1 MDVLLANLDGILAGF
16 RTTLSMFA
24 MSGLMSLILGTV
36 LAAMRVSPIPIL
48 RATGTGY
55 VTVIRNTPLVVM
67 FVLIVFGLP
76 EVGIRPSFFVRAV
89 LALTL
94 YTAAFVCEAVRSGI
108 NAVQPGQA
116 EAARSLGMTF
126 GQTLGLIVL
135 PQALRSVVPPL
146 VSILIALTKNTA
158 VAEVFGVTD
167 AAYEL
172 HNLIRDHPQAVYALF
187 FGVAAGYIAI
197 TLTIAGLGRLLERR
211 LVVIR

>member
-1 MDVLLANLDGILAGF
+1 MDVLLDNLGGILDGFA
-16 RTTLSMFA
+16 TTLKLFA
-24 MSGLMSLILGTV
+24 ISAVLCLILGTL
-36 LAAMRVSPIPIL
+36 LAAMRVSPFRVL

-55 VTVIRNTPLVVM
+55 VTVVRNTPLVLM

-76 EVGIRPSFFVRAV
+76 EIGFRPDFDIRAI

-126 GQTLGLIVL
+126 RQTLGLVVL
-135 PQALRSVVPPL
+135 PQAVRSVVPPL

-172 HNLIRDHPQAVYALF
+172 HNLIRDHPQALYALF
-187 FGVAAGYIAI
+187 FGVAGGYILI

-211 LVVIR
+211 LVVLR

>member
-1 MDVLLANLDGILAGF
+1 MDVLLDNMDALLAGF
-16 RTTLSMFA
+16 RTTLAMFVL
-24 MSGLMSLILGTV
+24 SGVLSLLLGTV
-36 LAAMRVSPIPIL
+36 LAAMRVSPVSIL
-48 RATGTGY
+48 RTAGAGY
-55 VTVIRNTPLVVM
+55 VTVVRNTPLVVM

-76 EVGIRPSFFVRAV
+76 EVGILPSFFVRAV
-89 LALTL
+89 TALTI

-126 GQTLGLIVL
+126 GQTLRLVVL
-135 PQALRSVVPPL
+135 PQGLRSVVPPL

-158 VAEVFGVTD
+158 IAEVFGVTD
-167 AAYEL
+167 AAYVL
-172 HNLIRDHPQAVYALF
+172 HNLIRDNPAALYPLF
-187 FGVAAGYIAI
+187 FGVAGGYIVI

>member
-1 MDVLLANLDGILAGF
+1 VDVLLDNIDELLAGF
-16 RTTLSMFA
+16 RTTLSMFVL
-24 MSGLMSLILGTV
+24 SGVLALLLGTV
-36 LAAMRVSPIPIL
+36 LAAMRVSPIPVL
-48 RATGTGY
+48 RTAGAGY
-55 VTVIRNTPLVVM
+55 VTVVRNTPLVVM

-89 LALTL
+89 LALTI

-126 GQTLGLIVL
+126 SQTLGLVVL

-158 VAEVFGVTD
+158 VAEVFGVLD
-167 AAYEL
+167 AAYVL
-172 HNLIRDHPQAVYALF
+172 HNLIRDYPTALYPLF

-197 TLTIAGLGRLLERR
+197 TLTIAGVGRLVERR
-211 LVVIR
+211 LAVLR